1 MPGDDLAELSELDRR
16 LLAAIEERFPVA
28 QSPYCDL
35 GAELG
40 VLETDTLDSVLK
52 LRGLGEVQAIAAE
65 FDPGTDRLAFSD
77 EDAALAAAIT
87 FDLPWGEHP
96 YAEIAAQLALQ
107 GIERDEAWVL
117 ARLQGWLDDGTVA
130 RISARR

>member
-1 MPGDDLAELSELDRR
+1 MPDDDIAELSELDCR
-16 LLAAIEERFPVA
+16 LIAAIEARFPVV

-40 VLETDTLDSVLK
+40 VLETDALDGVLK

-65 FDPGTDRLAFSD
+65 FDPDTDRLTFVE

-130 RISARR
+130 RISALR